1 MKRLQVSFQLP
12 RRGRRPRGFTLLELI
27 LAVTLLATYLLPMML
42 IITRAKTRAI
52 VYTLQRE
59 VRDLAQRKLFDR
71 MHYYETN
78 DAGDF
83 SAEGHPSW
91 TWRVSPPEMVGQG
104 QQVLLQYTIDIELPQ
119 KLDGGSPGR
128 GATSGSAWSGG
139 TEVAGST
146 YQMSLWAFPDARW
159 YEEQQALYDQGLYSP
174 YYGDPALGGP
184 Y

>member
-1 MKRLQVSFQLP
+1 MQALHARFQLP
-12 RRGRRPRGFTLLELI
+12 RRGRQARGFTLLELI

-78 DAGDF
+78 DSGDF

-104 QQVLLQYTIDIELPQ
+104 EQVLLQYTIDVELPQ
-119 KLDGGSPGR
+119 KLE
-128 GATSGSAWSGG
+128 GASSGE
-139 TEVAGST
+139 TEGVGST
-146 YQMSLWAFPDARW
+146 YQMSVWAFPDSRW
-159 YEEQQALYDQGLYSP
+159 YEEQQALYDQGMYSP
-174 YYGDPALGGP
+174 LYGDPALGGP

>member
-1 MKRLQVSFQLP
+1 MQAFHARFQLP
-12 RRGRRPRGFTLLELI
+12 RSGRQPRGFTLLELI
-27 LAVTLLATYLLPMML
+27 LAVTLLATYLLPMIL

-91 TWRVSPPEMVGQG
+91 TWRVNPPEMVGQG
-104 QQVLLQYTIDIELPQ
+104 EQVLLQYTIEIELPQ
-119 KLDGGSPGR
+119 KLDGAS
-128 GATSGSAWSGG
+128 SGG
-139 TEVAGST
+139 IEGAGST

-159 YEEQQALYDQGLYSP
+159 YEEQQALYDQGMYSP
-174 YYGDPALGGP
+174 LYGDPALGGN